1 MRQKDQAFLYKKVWG
16 LSPRVKGLGGIM
28 SKRRNV
34 SNKSRR
40 LQICLVLIFSV
51 VVISAIIFVACQ
63 ERFVFIL
70 PGLWFL
76 VTSFVTIM
84 LFCQVYCELR
94 SRRWPMAVGLIRRAE
109 IVRSYMSSGGEWD
122 GNSPPPKAY
131 TIVVEYN
138 YIVADKQYKG
148 TRVSFVNKDYAS
160 WKEADAVR
168 RRFMQDKKI
177 NVYYCPLIPSLSC
190 ITHLQLSDIMIT
202 VSAVVAFNA
211 VLLIVSLLAF
221 YYLP

>member
-1 MRQKDQAFLYKKVWG
+1 
-16 LSPRVKGLGGIM
+16 M
-28 SKRRNV
+28 SKLRNV

-40 LQICLVLIFSV
+40 LQICLVLIASV
-51 VVISAIIFVACQ
+51 VGISAIIFVACQ

-70 PGLWFL
+70 PGLVFL
-76 VTSFVTIM
+76 VASFATIM

-94 SRRWPMAVGLIRRAE
+94 SRRWPMAVGLIRRAG
-109 IVRSYMSSGGEWD
+109 IVRSYMPSGGKWA
-122 GNSPPPKAY
+122 GNSPPPNAY

-148 TRVSFVNKDYAS
+148 TRVSFVKKDYAS
-160 WKEADAVR
+160 WKEADVAR

-190 ITHLQLSDIMIT
+190 ITHLQLSDIMIS
-202 VSAVVAFNA
+202 VSAVVAFSA
-211 VLLIVSLLAF
+211 GSLIVTLLAF

>member
-1 MRQKDQAFLYKKVWG
+1 
-16 LSPRVKGLGGIM
+16 M
-28 SKRRNV
+28 SKPGNV

-40 LQICLVLIFSV
+40 FQICLVLIASV
-51 VVISAIIFVACQ
+51 VFISAIIFVACQ

-76 VTSFVTIM
+76 MASIATIM

-94 SRRWPMAVGLIRRAE
+94 SRRWPMAVGLIRRVG
-109 IVRSYMSSGGEWD
+109 IVRSYMPSG
-122 GNSPPPKAY
+122 GNSPSFAY

-160 WKEADAVR
+160 WKEADVAR
-168 RRFMQDKKI
+168 RPFMQDKKI

-190 ITHLQLSDIMIT
+190 ITHLKLSDIMIT
-202 VSAVVAFNA
+202 VSVVVGFNA
-211 VLLIVSLLAF
+211 VLLIVTLLAF

>member
-1 MRQKDQAFLYKKVWG
+1 
-16 LSPRVKGLGGIM
+16 M

-40 LQICLVLIFSV
+40 HQICLVSIVTV
-51 VVISAIIFVACQ
+51 VVIAAIIFVACK
-63 ERFVFIL
+63 ERFVFIV
-70 PGLWFL
+70 PGLGLL
-76 VTSFVTIM
+76 VGSFSTIM

-94 SRRWPMAVGLIRRAE
+94 SRRWPMAVGLIRRVG
-109 IVRSYMSSGGEWD
+109 IVRSYMPSGGK
-122 GNSPPPKAY
+122 GNSPPSYAY

-148 TRVSFVNKDYAS
+148 TRVSFVKKAYAS
-160 WKEADAVR
+160 WKEADVAR

-190 ITHLQLSDIMIT
+190 ITHLQFSDIMII
-202 VSAVVAFNA
+202 VSAVVAFSA
-211 VLLIVSLLAF
+211 GSLILTLLAF

>member
-1 MRQKDQAFLYKKVWG
+1 
-16 LSPRVKGLGGIM
+16 M
-28 SKRRNV
+28 SKPRNV

-51 VVISAIIFVACQ
+51 VSISALIFIACQ

-76 VTSFVTIM
+76 VTSFATIM

-94 SRRWPMAVGLIRRAE
+94 SRRWPMAVGLIRRAG
-109 IVRSYMSSGGEWD
+109 IVRSYMPSGGK
-122 GNSPPPKAY
+122 NSPPSFAY

-160 WKEADAVR
+160 WKEADVAR

-202 VSAVVAFNA
+202 VSAVVGFNA
-211 VLLIVSLLAF
+211 VLLIATLLAF

>member
-1 MRQKDQAFLYKKVWG
+1 
-16 LSPRVKGLGGIM
+16 M
-28 SKRRNV
+28 SKLRNV

-40 LQICLVLIFSV
+40 LQICLVLIASV
-51 VVISAIIFVACQ
+51 VGISAIIFVACQ

-70 PGLWFL
+70 PGLVFL
-76 VTSFVTIM
+76 VASFATIM

-94 SRRWPMAVGLIRRAE
+94 SRRWPMAVGLIRRAG
-109 IVRSYMSSGGEWD
+109 IVRSYMPSGGKWA
-122 GNSPPPKAY
+122 GNSPPPNAY

-148 TRVSFVNKDYAS
+148 TRVSFVKKDYAS
-160 WKEADAVR
+160 WKEADVAR

-202 VSAVVAFNA
+202 VSVVVAFNA
-211 VLLIVSLLAF
+211 VLLIVTLLAF

>member
-1 MRQKDQAFLYKKVWG
+1 
-16 LSPRVKGLGGIM
+16 M
-28 SKRRNV
+28 SKPRNV

-40 LQICLVLIFSV
+40 LQICLVLIATV
-51 VVISAIIFVACQ
+51 VSISAIIFVACQ

-76 VTSFVTIM
+76 VTSFAVIM

-94 SRRWPMAVGLIRRAE
+94 SRRWPMAVGLIRRVG
-109 IVRSYMSSGGEWD
+109 IVRSYMPSGGKD
-122 GNSPPPKAY
+122 SPPSFAY

-160 WKEADAVR
+160 WKEADVAR
-168 RRFMQDKKI
+168 RPFMQDKKI

-190 ITHLQLSDIMIT
+190 ITHLKLSDIMIT

-211 VLLIVSLLAF
+211 VLLIVTLLAF

>member
-1 MRQKDQAFLYKKVWG
+1 
-16 LSPRVKGLGGIM
+16 M
-28 SKRRNV
+28 SKPRNV

-40 LQICLVLIFSV
+40 LQICLVLIASV
-51 VVISAIIFVACQ
+51 VGISAIIFVACK
-63 ERFVFIL
+63 ERFVFIW
-70 PGLWFL
+70 PGLVFL
-76 VTSFVTIM
+76 VASFATIM

-94 SRRWPMAVGLIRRAE
+94 SRRWPMAVGLIRRAG
-109 IVRSYMSSGGEWD
+109 IVRSYMPSGGKWA
-122 GNSPPPKAY
+122 GNSPPPNAY

-148 TRVSFVNKDYAS
+148 TRVSFVKKDYAS
-160 WKEADAVR
+160 WKEADVAR

-190 ITHLQLSDIMIT
+190 ITHLQLSDIMIS
-202 VSAVVAFNA
+202 VSAVVAFSA
-211 VLLIVSLLAF
+211 GSLIVTLLAF

>member
-1 MRQKDQAFLYKKVWG
+1 
-16 LSPRVKGLGGIM
+16 M
-28 SKRRNV
+28 SKPRNV

-63 ERFVFIL
+63 GRFVFIL

-76 VTSFVTIM
+76 LTSFATIM

-94 SRRWPMAVGLIRRAE
+94 SRRWPMAVGLIRRAG
-109 IVRSYMSSGGEWD
+109 IVRSYMPSGGE
-122 GNSPPPKAY
+122 SPPSKAY

-148 TRVSFVNKDYAS
+148 TRVSFVKKDYAS
-160 WKEADAVR
+160 WKEADVAR

-202 VSAVVAFNA
+202 VSVVVAFNA
-211 VLLIVSLLAF
+211 VLLIVTLLAF
-221 YYLP
+221 FYLP

>member
-1 MRQKDQAFLYKKVWG
+1 MECGKKNNDTV
-16 LSPRVKGLGGIM
+16 
-28 SKRRNV
+28 
-34 SNKSRR
+34 
-40 LQICLVLIFSV
+40 
-51 VVISAIIFVACQ
+51 FVACQ

-76 VTSFVTIM
+76 LTSFATIM

-94 SRRWPMAVGLIRRAE
+94 NRRWPMAVGLIRRAG
-109 IVRSYMSSGGEWD
+109 IVRSYMPSGGD
-122 GNSPPPKAY
+122 SPPSRAY

-160 WKEADAVR
+160 WKEADVAR
-168 RRFMQDKKI
+168 CRFMQDKKI

-202 VSAVVAFNA
+202 VSVVVAFNA
-211 VLLIVSLLAF
+211 VLLIVTLLAF
-221 YYLP
+221 YYLPSRAKCAPAFLLAVLS

>member
-1 MRQKDQAFLYKKVWG
+1 
-16 LSPRVKGLGGIM
+16 M
-28 SKRRNV
+28 SKPRNV

-76 VTSFVTIM
+76 VTSFAAIM

-94 SRRWPMAVGLIRRAE
+94 SRRWPMAVGLIRRAG
-109 IVRSYMSSGGEWD
+109 IVRSYMPSG
-122 GNSPPPKAY
+122 GNSPPSKAY

-148 TRVSFVNKDYAS
+148 TRVSFVKKDYAS
-160 WKEADAVR
+160 WKEADVAR

-211 VLLIVSLLAF
+211 VLLIVTLLAF

>member
-1 MRQKDQAFLYKKVWG
+1 
-16 LSPRVKGLGGIM
+16 M
-28 SKRRNV
+28 SKLRNV

-40 LQICLVLIFSV
+40 LQICLVLIASV
-51 VVISAIIFVACQ
+51 VGISAIIFAACQ

-70 PGLWFL
+70 PGLVFL
-76 VTSFVTIM
+76 VASFATIM

-94 SRRWPMAVGLIRRAE
+94 SRRWPMAVGLIRRAG
-109 IVRSYMSSGGEWD
+109 IVRSYMPSGGKWA
-122 GNSPPPKAY
+122 GNSPPPHAY

-138 YIVADKQYKG
+138 YSVADKQYKG
-148 TRVSFVNKDYAS
+148 TRVSFVKKDYAS
-160 WKEADAVR
+160 WKEADVAR

-190 ITHLQLSDIMIT
+190 ITHLQLSDIMIS
-202 VSAVVAFNA
+202 VSAVVAFSA
-211 VLLIVSLLAF
+211 GALIVTLLAF

>member
-1 MRQKDQAFLYKKVWG
+1 
-16 LSPRVKGLGGIM
+16 M
-28 SKRRNV
+28 SKLRNV

-40 LQICLVLIFSV
+40 LQICLVLIASV
-51 VVISAIIFVACQ
+51 VGISAIIFVACQ

-70 PGLWFL
+70 PGLVFL
-76 VTSFVTIM
+76 VASFATIM

-94 SRRWPMAVGLIRRAE
+94 SRRWPMAVGLIRRAG
-109 IVRSYMSSGGEWD
+109 IVRSYMPSGGKWA
-122 GNSPPPKAY
+122 GNSPPPNAY

-138 YIVADKQYKG
+138 YSVADKQYKG
-148 TRVSFVNKDYAS
+148 TRVSFVKKDYAS
-160 WKEADAVR
+160 WKEADVAR

-190 ITHLQLSDIMIT
+190 ITHLQLSDIMIS
-202 VSAVVAFNA
+202 VSAVVAFSA
-211 VLLIVSLLAF
+211 VSLIVTLLAF

>member
-1 MRQKDQAFLYKKVWG
+1 
-16 LSPRVKGLGGIM
+16 M
-28 SKRRNV
+28 SKPRNV

-70 PGLWFL
+70 PGLVFL
-76 VTSFVTIM
+76 VASFATIM

-94 SRRWPMAVGLIRRAE
+94 SRRWPMAVGLIRRAG
-109 IVRSYMSSGGEWD
+109 IVRSYMPSGGKWA
-122 GNSPPPKAY
+122 GNSPPPHAY

-138 YIVADKQYKG
+138 YSVADKQYKG
-148 TRVSFVNKDYAS
+148 TRVSFVKKDYAS
-160 WKEADAVR
+160 WKEADVAR

-202 VSAVVAFNA
+202 VSVVVAFNA
-211 VLLIVSLLAF
+211 VLLIVTLLAF
-221 YYLP
+221 FYLP

>member
-1 MRQKDQAFLYKKVWG
+1 
-16 LSPRVKGLGGIM
+16 M
-28 SKRRNV
+28 SKPRNV

-40 LQICLVLIFSV
+40 LQICLVLIASV
-51 VVISAIIFVACQ
+51 VGISAIIFVACQ

-70 PGLWFL
+70 PGLVFL
-76 VTSFVTIM
+76 VASFATIM

-94 SRRWPMAVGLIRRAE
+94 SRRWPMAVGLIRSAG
-109 IVRSYMSSGGEWD
+109 IVRSYMPSGGKWD
-122 GNSPPPKAY
+122 GNSPPPHAY

-148 TRVSFVNKDYAS
+148 TRVSFVEKDYAS
-160 WKEADAVR
+160 WKEADVAR

-202 VSAVVAFNA
+202 VSVVVAFNA
-211 VLLIVSLLAF
+211 VLLIVTLLAF

>member
-1 MRQKDQAFLYKKVWG
+1 
-16 LSPRVKGLGGIM
+16 M
-28 SKRRNV
+28 SKLRNV

-40 LQICLVLIFSV
+40 LQICLVLIASV
-51 VVISAIIFVACQ
+51 VGISAIIFVACQ

-70 PGLWFL
+70 PGLVFL
-76 VTSFVTIM
+76 VASFATIM

-94 SRRWPMAVGLIRRAE
+94 SRRWPMAVGLIRRAG
-109 IVRSYMSSGGEWD
+109 IVRSYMPSGGKWA
-122 GNSPPPKAY
+122 GNSPPPNAY

-160 WKEADAVR
+160 WKEADVAR
-168 RRFMQDKKI
+168 RPFMQDKKI

-190 ITHLQLSDIMIT
+190 ITHLQLSDIMIS
-202 VSAVVAFNA
+202 VSAVVAFSA
-211 VLLIVSLLAF
+211 GSLIVTLLAF

>member
-1 MRQKDQAFLYKKVWG
+1 
-16 LSPRVKGLGGIM
+16 M
-28 SKRRNV
+28 SKPRNV

-40 LQICLVLIFSV
+40 LQICLVLIASV
-51 VVISAIIFVACQ
+51 VGISAIIFVACK

-70 PGLWFL
+70 PGLVFL
-76 VTSFVTIM
+76 VASFATIM

-94 SRRWPMAVGLIRRAE
+94 SRRWPMAVGLIRRAG
-109 IVRSYMSSGGEWD
+109 IVRSYMPSGGD
-122 GNSPPPKAY
+122 SPPSKAY

-148 TRVSFVNKDYAS
+148 TRVSFVEKDYAS
-160 WKEADAVR
+160 WKEADAAR
-168 RRFMQDKKI
+168 RHFMQDKKI

-190 ITHLQLSDIMIT
+190 IAHLQLRDIMIS
-202 VSAVVAFNA
+202 VSAVVAFSA
-211 VLLIVSLLAF
+211 GSLIFTLLAF

>member
-1 MRQKDQAFLYKKVWG
+1 
-16 LSPRVKGLGGIM
+16 M
-28 SKRRNV
+28 SKPRNV

-40 LQICLVLIFSV
+40 LQICLVLIASV
-51 VVISAIIFVACQ
+51 VGISAIIFVACQ

-70 PGLWFL
+70 PGLVFL
-76 VTSFVTIM
+76 VASFATIM

-94 SRRWPMAVGLIRRAE
+94 SRRWPMAVGLIRSAG
-109 IVRSYMSSGGEWD
+109 IVRSYMPSGGKWD
-122 GNSPPPKAY
+122 GNSPPPHAY

-138 YIVADKQYKG
+138 YSVADKQYKG
-148 TRVSFVNKDYAS
+148 TRVSFVEKDYAS
-160 WKEADAVR
+160 WKEADVAR

-202 VSAVVAFNA
+202 VSVVVAFNA
-211 VLLIVSLLAF
+211 VLLIVTLLAF

>member
-1 MRQKDQAFLYKKVWG
+1 
-16 LSPRVKGLGGIM
+16 M
-28 SKRRNV
+28 SKPRNV

-70 PGLWFL
+70 PGIWFL
-76 VTSFVTIM
+76 AISFATIM

-94 SRRWPMAVGLIRRAE
+94 SRRWPMAVGLIRRVG
-109 IVRSYMSSGGEWD
+109 IVRSYMPSGGKD
-122 GNSPPPKAY
+122 SPPSFAY

-160 WKEADAVR
+160 WKEADVAR
-168 RRFMQDKKI
+168 RPFMQDKKI

-190 ITHLQLSDIMIT
+190 ITHLKLSDIMII
-202 VSAVVAFNA
+202 VSVVVAFNA
-211 VLLIVSLLAF
+211 VLLIVTLLAF

>member
-1 MRQKDQAFLYKKVWG
+1 
-16 LSPRVKGLGGIM
+16 M
-28 SKRRNV
+28 SKLRNV

-40 LQICLVLIFSV
+40 LQICLVLIASV
-51 VVISAIIFVACQ
+51 VGISAIIFVACQ

-70 PGLWFL
+70 PGLVFL
-76 VTSFVTIM
+76 VASFATIM

-94 SRRWPMAVGLIRRAE
+94 SRRWPMAVGLIRRAG
-109 IVRSYMSSGGEWD
+109 IVRSYMPSGGKWA
-122 GNSPPPKAY
+122 GNSPPPHAY

-138 YIVADKQYKG
+138 YSVADKQYKG
-148 TRVSFVNKDYAS
+148 TRVSFVKKDYAS
-160 WKEADAVR
+160 WKEADVAR

-211 VLLIVSLLAF
+211 VLLIVTLLAF

>member
-1 MRQKDQAFLYKKVWG
+1 
-16 LSPRVKGLGGIM
+16 M
-28 SKRRNV
+28 SKPRNV

-40 LQICLVLIFSV
+40 LQICLVLIASV
-51 VVISAIIFVACQ
+51 VGISAIIFVACQ

-70 PGLWFL
+70 PGLVFL
-76 VTSFVTIM
+76 VASFATIM

-94 SRRWPMAVGLIRRAE
+94 SRRWPMAVGLIRRAG
-109 IVRSYMSSGGEWD
+109 IVRSYMPSGGKWA
-122 GNSPPPKAY
+122 GNSPPPNAY

-148 TRVSFVNKDYAS
+148 TRVSFVKKDYAS
-160 WKEADAVR
+160 WKEADVAR

-190 ITHLQLSDIMIT
+190 ITHRQLSDIMIS
-202 VSAVVAFNA
+202 VSAVVAFSA
-211 VLLIVSLLAF
+211 GSLIVTLLAF

>member
-1 MRQKDQAFLYKKVWG
+1 
-16 LSPRVKGLGGIM
+16 M
-28 SKRRNV
+28 SKPRNV

-40 LQICLVLIFSV
+40 LQICLVLIASV
-51 VVISAIIFVACQ
+51 VGISAIIFVACQ

-70 PGLWFL
+70 PGLVFL
-76 VTSFVTIM
+76 VASFATIM

-94 SRRWPMAVGLIRRAE
+94 SRRWPMAVGLIRRAG
-109 IVRSYMSSGGEWD
+109 IVRSYMPSGGEWA
-122 GNSPPPKAY
+122 GNSPPPNAY

-148 TRVSFVNKDYAS
+148 TRVSFVKKDYAS
-160 WKEADAVR
+160 WKEADVAR

-202 VSAVVAFNA
+202 VSVVVAFNA
-211 VLLIVSLLAF
+211 VLLIVTLLAF

>member
-1 MRQKDQAFLYKKVWG
+1 
-16 LSPRVKGLGGIM
+16 M
-28 SKRRNV
+28 SKLRNV

-40 LQICLVLIFSV
+40 LQICLVLIASV
-51 VVISAIIFVACQ
+51 VGISAIIFVACQ

-70 PGLWFL
+70 PGLVFL
-76 VTSFVTIM
+76 VASFATIM

-94 SRRWPMAVGLIRRAE
+94 SRRWSMAVGLIRRAG
-109 IVRSYMSSGGEWD
+109 IVRSYMPSGGKWA
-122 GNSPPPKAY
+122 GNSPPPNAY

-148 TRVSFVNKDYAS
+148 TRVSFVKKDYAS
-160 WKEADAVR
+160 WKEADVAR

-190 ITHLQLSDIMIT
+190 ITHLQLSDIMIS
-202 VSAVVAFNA
+202 VSAVVAFSA
-211 VLLIVSLLAF
+211 GALIVTLLAF

>member
-1 MRQKDQAFLYKKVWG
+1 MN
-16 LSPRVKGLGGIM
+16 
-28 SKRRNV
+28 KRRRALG
-34 SNKSRR
+34 KSRR
-40 LQICLVLIFSV
+40 HQICLVSIVSV
-51 VVISAIIFVACQ
+51 VVIAAMIFVACK

-70 PGLWFL
+70 PGLGLL
-76 VTSFVTIM
+76 VGSFSTIM

-94 SRRWPMAVGLIRRAE
+94 SRRWPMAVGLIRRVG
-109 IVRSYMSSGGEWD
+109 IVRSYMPSGGKWG
-122 GNSPPPKAY
+122 GNSPPSYAY

-148 TRVSFVNKDYAS
+148 TRVSFVKKDYAS
-160 WKEADAVR
+160 WKEADVAR

-190 ITHLQLSDIMIT
+190 ITHLQFSDIMII
-202 VSAVVAFNA
+202 VSAVVAFSA
-211 VLLIVSLLAF
+211 GSLILTLLAF

>member
-1 MRQKDQAFLYKKVWG
+1 
-16 LSPRVKGLGGIM
+16 M
-28 SKRRNV
+28 SKPRNV

-40 LQICLVLIFSV
+40 LQICLVLIASV
-51 VVISAIIFVACQ
+51 VGISAIIFVACQ

-70 PGLWFL
+70 PGLVFL
-76 VTSFVTIM
+76 VASFATIM

-94 SRRWPMAVGLIRRAE
+94 SRRWPMAVGLIRRAG
-109 IVRSYMSSGGEWD
+109 IVRSYMPSRGKWA
-122 GNSPPPKAY
+122 GNSPPPNAY

-148 TRVSFVNKDYAS
+148 TRVSFVKKDYAS
-160 WKEADAVR
+160 WKEADVAR

-190 ITHLQLSDIMIT
+190 ITHLQLSDIMIS
-202 VSAVVAFNA
+202 VSAVVAFSA
-211 VLLIVSLLAF
+211 GSLIVTLLAF

>member
-1 MRQKDQAFLYKKVWG
+1 
-16 LSPRVKGLGGIM
+16 M
-28 SKRRNV
+28 SKPRNV

-40 LQICLVLIFSV
+40 LQICLVSIVTV
-51 VVISAIIFVACQ
+51 VVIAAIIFVACK

-70 PGLWFL
+70 PGLGLL
-76 VTSFVTIM
+76 VGSFSTIM

-94 SRRWPMAVGLIRRAE
+94 SRRWPMAVGLIRRVG
-109 IVRSYMSSGGEWD
+109 IVRSYMPSGGKD
-122 GNSPPPKAY
+122 SPPSFAY

-160 WKEADAVR
+160 WKEADVAR
-168 RRFMQDKKI
+168 RPFMQDKKI

-190 ITHLQLSDIMIT
+190 ITHLKLSDIMIT
-202 VSAVVAFNA
+202 VSVVVGFNA
-211 VLLIVSLLAF
+211 VLLIVTLLAF

>member
-1 MRQKDQAFLYKKVWG
+1 
-16 LSPRVKGLGGIM
+16 M
-28 SKRRNV
+28 SKPRNV

-40 LQICLVLIFSV
+40 LQICLVLIATV
-51 VVISAIIFVACQ
+51 VFISAIIFVACQ

-76 VTSFVTIM
+76 GASFAAIM

-94 SRRWPMAVGLIRRAE
+94 SRRWPMAVGLIRRVG
-109 IVRSYMSSGGEWD
+109 IVRSYMPSGGK
-122 GNSPPPKAY
+122 NSPPSKAY

-160 WKEADAVR
+160 WKEADVAR
-168 RRFMQDKKI
+168 RPFMQDKKI

-190 ITHLQLSDIMIT
+190 ITHLKLSDIMIT
-202 VSAVVAFNA
+202 VSVVVGFNA
-211 VLLIVSLLAF
+211 VLLIVTLLAF

>member
-1 MRQKDQAFLYKKVWG
+1 
-16 LSPRVKGLGGIM
+16 M
-28 SKRRNV
+28 SKPRNV

-51 VVISAIIFVACQ
+51 VFISAIIFVACQ

-76 VTSFVTIM
+76 VTSFAAIM

-109 IVRSYMSSGGEWD
+109 IVRSYMPSGGKD
-122 GNSPPPKAY
+122 SPPSFAY

-160 WKEADAVR
+160 WKEADVAR
-168 RRFMQDKKI
+168 RLFMQDKKI

-202 VSAVVAFNA
+202 VSAVVGFNA
-211 VLLIVSLLAF
+211 VLLIVTLLAF

>member
-1 MRQKDQAFLYKKVWG
+1 
-16 LSPRVKGLGGIM
+16 M
-28 SKRRNV
+28 SKPRNV

-40 LQICLVLIFSV
+40 LQICLVLIATV
-51 VVISAIIFVACQ
+51 VSISAIIFVACQ

-70 PGLWFL
+70 PGIWFL
-76 VTSFVTIM
+76 VTSFATIM

-94 SRRWPMAVGLIRRAE
+94 SRRWPMAVGLIRRVG
-109 IVRSYMSSGGEWD
+109 IVRSYMPSGGKD
-122 GNSPPPKAY
+122 SPPSFAY

-160 WKEADAVR
+160 WKEADVAR
-168 RRFMQDKKI
+168 RPFMQDKKI

-190 ITHLQLSDIMIT
+190 ITHLKLSDIMIT

-211 VLLIVSLLAF
+211 VLLIVTLLAF

>member
-1 MRQKDQAFLYKKVWG
+1 
-16 LSPRVKGLGGIM
+16 M

-76 VTSFVTIM
+76 VTSFAAIM

-94 SRRWPMAVGLIRRAE
+94 SRRWPMAVGLIRRAG
-109 IVRSYMSSGGEWD
+109 IVRSYMPSG
-122 GNSPPPKAY
+122 GNSPPSKAY

-148 TRVSFVNKDYAS
+148 TRVSFVKKDYAS
-160 WKEADAVR
+160 WKEADVAR

-202 VSAVVAFNA
+202 VSVVVGFNA
-211 VLLIVSLLAF
+211 VLLIVTLLAF

>member
-1 MRQKDQAFLYKKVWG
+1 
-16 LSPRVKGLGGIM
+16 M
-28 SKRRNV
+28 SKPRNV

-40 LQICLVLIFSV
+40 LQICLVLIATV
-51 VVISAIIFVACQ
+51 VGISAIIFVACQ

-76 VTSFVTIM
+76 VTSFAAIM

-109 IVRSYMSSGGEWD
+109 IVRSYMPSGGKD
-122 GNSPPPKAY
+122 SPPSFAY

-160 WKEADAVR
+160 WKEADVAR
-168 RRFMQDKKI
+168 RLFMQDKKI

-202 VSAVVAFNA
+202 VSAVVGFNA
-211 VLLIVSLLAF
+211 VLLIVTLLAF

>member
-1 MRQKDQAFLYKKVWG
+1 
-16 LSPRVKGLGGIM
+16 M
-28 SKRRNV
+28 SKPRNV

-51 VVISAIIFVACQ
+51 VGISAIIFVACQ

-76 VTSFVTIM
+76 LTSFATIM

-94 SRRWPMAVGLIRRAE
+94 SRRWPMAVGLIRRAG
-109 IVRSYMSSGGEWD
+109 IVRSYMPSGGMWD
-122 GNSPPPKAY
+122 GNSPPPHDY

-138 YIVADKQYKG
+138 YSVADKQYKG
-148 TRVSFVNKDYAS
+148 TRVSFVKKDYAS
-160 WKEADAVR
+160 WKEADAAS

-202 VSAVVAFNA
+202 VSVVVAFNA
-211 VLLIVSLLAF
+211 VLLIVTLLAF
-221 YYLP
+221 FYLP

>member
-1 MRQKDQAFLYKKVWG
+1 
-16 LSPRVKGLGGIM
+16 M
-28 SKRRNV
+28 SKPRNV

-40 LQICLVLIFSV
+40 LQICLVLIVSV
-51 VVISAIIFVACQ
+51 VGISAIFFVACK

-70 PGLWFL
+70 PGLVFL
-76 VTSFVTIM
+76 VASFATIM

-94 SRRWPMAVGLIRRAE
+94 SRRWPMAVGLIRRAG
-109 IVRSYMSSGGEWD
+109 IVRSYMPSGGKWA
-122 GNSPPPKAY
+122 GNSPPPNAY

-148 TRVSFVNKDYAS
+148 TRVSFVKKDYAS
-160 WKEADAVR
+160 WKEADVAR

-190 ITHLQLSDIMIT
+190 ITHLQLSDIIIS
-202 VSAVVAFNA
+202 VSAVVAFCA
-211 VLLIVSLLAF
+211 GSLIVTLLAF
-221 YYLP
+221 FYLP